1 MNEVRPP
8 IQTFA
13 WTVIAAL
20 AVLGSAG
27 CQTIDFYD
35 QSLETPVSLEQEP
48 PRELS
53 MVSMPAYR
61 IEPPDVLQL
70 EMLKQVPLPPYRTEA
85 YDVLRIQVVGALADY
100 PINDHYLVEA
110 EGTVILGPYYGS
122 VRVIGMTIDEI
133 EKVIDK
139 HLRQF
144 LAEPV
149 VSAQLARSSGTQPI
163 TGEYLVGPDGTINLR
178 QYGSVHLA
186 GKTLAESKALI
197 EKHLSQYFDSP
208 EVSLNIL
215 AFNSKVYYIIT
226 AGAGTGDNIVR
237 IPFTGNET
245 VLDAITQV
253 GGLSQVSTKNLWI
266 ARPAPDGFG
275 YEQILTVDWDA
286 ITQGGGTATNYQI
299 MPDDRI
305 FVADNS
311 TIALTTFINKVTAP
325 LERLLGIGSFG
336 VSTAR
341 SMQTMG
347 RSYNL
352 NRR

>member
-1 MNEVRPP
+1 MSEVRP
-8 IQTFA
+8 TVRTLA
-13 WTVIAAL
+13 WIVIAAL
-20 AVLGSAG
+20 AAIGSAG

-35 QSLETPVSLEQEP
+35 QSLQQPVSSEQEP

-53 MVSMPAYR
+53 MISMPAYR
-61 IEPPDVLQL
+61 LEPPDVLQL
-70 EMLKQVPLPPYRTEA
+70 EMLKQVPLPPYRAEA
-85 YDVLRIQVVGALADY
+85 YDVLKIQVVGAIAEY
-100 PINDHYLVEA
+100 PINSYYLVEA

-122 VRVIGMTIDEI
+122 VRVIGMTVDEA

-149 VSAQLARSSGTQPI
+149 VSVKLARSSGTQPI

-178 QYGSVHLA
+178 QYGSIHVT
-186 GKTLAESKALI
+186 GKTLAQSKALI

-208 EVSLNIL
+208 EVALSIL
-215 AFNSKVYYIIT
+215 AFNSKVYYVIT
-226 AGAGTGDNIVR
+226 AGAGVGDNIVR

-245 VLDAITQV
+245 VLDAITNI
-253 GGLSQVSTKNLWI
+253 GGLSQVSSKNIWI
-266 ARPAPDGFG
+266 ARPAPEGFG
-275 YEQILTVDWDA
+275 YEQILNVDWDA
-286 ITQGGGTATNYQI
+286 IAQGGGTATNYQI

-311 TIALTTFINKVTAP
+311 TIALTNFINKVTAP
-325 LERLLGIGSFG
+325 LERLLGFSSFG

-341 SMQTMG
+341 SMQTTG
-347 RSYNL
+347 RSFNL
-352 NRR
+352 TRR

>member
-1 MNEVRPP
+1 MSEVRPS
-8 IQTFA
+8 IWTFA
-13 WTVIAAL
+13 WTVTAAL

-35 QSLETPVSLEQEP
+35 QSLEAPVSSEQEP

-53 MVSMPAYR
+53 MISMPAYR
-61 IEPPDVLQL
+61 IEPPDILQL

-85 YDVLRIQVVGALADY
+85 YDVLRIQVVGAIPDY
-100 PINDHYLVEA
+100 PINKHYLVEA
-110 EGTVILGPYYGS
+110 EGTVILGPLYGS

-133 EKVIDK
+133 EKVIDE

-149 VSAQLARSSGTQPI
+149 VSVQLARSSGTQPI
-163 TGEYLVGPDGTINLR
+163 TGEYLVVPDGTINLR

-186 GKTLAESKALI
+186 GKTLAQSKALI

-208 EVSLNIL
+208 EVALNML
-215 AFNSKVYYIIT
+215 AFNSKIYYVIS
-226 AGAGTGDNIVR
+226 AGAGVGDNIVR

-245 VLDAITQV
+245 VLDAITNV
-253 GGLSQVSTKNLWI
+253 GGLSQVSTKNIWI

-275 YEQILTVDWDA
+275 YEQILNVDWDA
-286 ITQGGGTATNYQI
+286 IAQGGGTATNYQI
-299 MPDDRI
+299 MPNDRVFI
-305 FVADNS
+305 ADNS
-311 TIALTTFINKVTAP
+311 TIALTNFINKVTAP
-325 LERLLGIGSFG
+325 VERLLGFSSFG
-336 VSTAR
+336 ASTAR
-341 SMQTMG
+341 TMQTTG

-352 NRR
+352 SRR